1 MQVKKISL
9 LQAILK
15 ITIQSFGSH
24 ISTQPPKLGLNFI
37 VIQEYEMV
45 LISPTV
51 SMVLFAVITYM
62 YFCALLQNRSK

>member
-24 ISTQPPKLGLNFI
+24 IFTQPPKLGLNFI
-37 VIQEYEMV
+37 VIQERDG
-45 LISPTV
+45 LRSPTV
-51 SMVLFAVITYM
+51 SMVLFVVITYI